1 MSHALIDSFNLK
13 EKQLIIT
20 VGESI
25 LSKPLLDNLDSISSC
40 THEEADT
47 CMLLHACHAVHHGHE
62 KLLIRTVDTDV
73 VVLAVSVMQ
82 ALGEQVELWVAF
94 GTGKHFRY
102 LAAHKVA
109 NRLGPKKAVAL
120 PMFHALTGC
129 DTVSS
134 FVGYGKKTAWST
146 WNTLPQLTDALL
158 KLSCAPSKIPEDVM
172 LIIERFVILLYD
184 KTSTCTDIDKA
195 RQTLF
200 TKRTNVKAIPPTRAA
215 LEQHVKRTVYQG
227 GYVWGQSLIANPV
240 LPSPTSWGWMKTSD
254 DLYVPNWTIL
264 PEASKACY
272 ELVSCKCKKGCVKNC
287 KCKKLA
293 LECTALCACAGEC
306 LEN

>member
-1 MSHALIDSFNLK
+1 M
-13 EKQLIIT
+13 
-20 VGESI
+20 
-25 LSKPLLDNLDSISSC
+25 
-40 THEEADT
+40 
-47 CMLLHACHAVHHGHE
+47 
-62 KLLIRTVDTDV
+62 
-73 VVLAVSVMQ
+73 
-82 ALGEQVELWVAF
+82 
-94 GTGKHFRY
+94 
-102 LAAHKVA
+102 
-109 NRLGPKKAVAL
+109 
-120 PMFHALTGC
+120 
-129 DTVSS
+129 
-134 FVGYGKKTAWST
+134 
-146 WNTLPQLTDALL
+146 
-158 KLSCAPSKIPEDVM
+158 
-172 LIIERFVILLYD
+172 
-184 KTSTCTDIDKA
+184 
-195 RQTLF
+195 
-200 TKRTNVKAIPPTRAA
+200 KAIPPTRAA

>member
-1 MSHALIDSFNLK
+1 MSHALIDLFNLK

-20 VGESI
+20 DGESI

-40 THEEADT
+40 THKEADT
-47 CMLLHACHAVHHGHE
+47 RMLLHACHAVHHGHE
-62 KLLIRTVDTDV
+62 KLLIRTVGTDV

-82 ALGEQVELWVAF
+82 ALGGQVELWVAF

-120 PMFHALTGC
+120 PLFHALTGC
-129 DTVSS
+129 DMVSS

-158 KLSCAPSKIPEDVM
+158 KLSCTPSKIPEDVM

-200 TKRTNVKAIPPTRAA
+200 TKRTIVKAISPTRVA

-240 LPSPTSWGWMKTSD
+240 LPSPTSWGWIKTSD

-272 ELVSCKCKKGCVKNC
+272 KLVSCKCKKGCVKNC